1 MLNMSQ
7 NKPMSIQDFIALG
20 MQDVAYVKPA
30 AGGRASPSLR
40 STPPTAIALAALET
54 RELAFAVVRQNGL
67 EPVSVH

>member
-1 MLNMSQ
+1 MLNMSL

-20 MQDVAYVKPA
+20 MQDVAYVKPG
-30 AGGRASPSLR
+30 AGEKGELVFMIHSADGN
-40 STPPTAIALAALET
+40 TLAALET